1 MIKAIALDLDGTT
14 LKKDGSIGELTKE
27 AISEAARKGAEICI
41 CTGRSLNAIPDVIS
55 QLKDVRYAIS
65 SNGAKI
71 TDLRTGETV
80 YENYLN
86 PDAVEFI
93 ADLAIKEQLMME
105 VFVGNQAYID
115 APLYRNI
122 EKNGSMYRDTKYVM
136 ISREPI
142 EDIISFAREHKNEVE
157 NINLFFF
164 DLNRL
169 EEVRPMVNKVERA
182 AITQSFPNNIEIG
195 GENTSK
201 RTALE
206 HLIAV
211 LGVKREELMC
221 CGDALNDC
229 PMIEFAGVG
238 VAMGNAWDEVK
249 EVADYITDD
258 NYHDGVGKAIHK
270 FVLDV

>member
-27 AISEAARKGAEICI
+27 AISEASRKGVEICI
-41 CTGRSLNAIPDVIS
+41 CTGRSLNAIPDVVEK
-55 QLKDVRYAIS
+55 LKDVRYAIS

-71 TDLRTGETV
+71 TDLRTGEAI
-80 YENYLN
+80 YEKYLDPN
-86 PDAVEFI
+86 AVEFI
-93 ADLAIKEQLMME
+93 AELASKENLMLE
-105 VFVGNQAYID
+105 VFVGNQAYMD
-115 APLYRNI
+115 ADLYHNI
-122 EKNGSMYRDTKYVM
+122 EKNGSMYRNTKYVM
-136 ISREPI
+136 ISRKPI
-142 EDIISFAREHKNEVE
+142 EDIISFAREHKDEVE
-157 NINLFFF
+157 NINLFFY
-164 DLNRL
+164 DLDRL
-169 EEVRPMVNKVERA
+169 EEIRPLVNKVEHA
-182 AITQSFPNNIEIG
+182 AITQSFPNNIEVG

-206 HLIAV
+206 YLIAK

-229 PMIEFAGVG
+229 LMIEFAGIG

-258 NYHDGVGKAIHK
+258 NYYDGVGKAIHK